1 MSKKKSKEQAQ
12 ADEARQQEASAD
24 EAGELDADAEAA
36 EAEAQAEQ
44 RVEQDIDEA
53 LSAVERER
61 DELHD
66 RLLRTAA
73 DYQNYV
79 RRAEQHADSA
89 RQQQVM
95 EMARALLSVLDHFDR
110 AVEADPQQTTT
121 EDLLSGVKMVRQELL
136 RVLAG
141 FGIER
146 LDVEPGEPFDP
157 NHHEALMRQASEQ
170 WETNAVTAQL
180 RPGYKLGEKTVRP
193 AQVSVAE

>member
-1 MSKKKSKEQAQ
+1 MSKRKSKDQVR
-12 ADEARQQEASAD
+12 ADEAQQREPTAD
-24 EAGELDADAEAA
+24 DPATNAEADPA
-36 EAEAQAEQ
+36 EAEARAEQ

-79 RRAEQHADSA
+79 RRAEQNADTA

-95 EMARALLSVLDHFDR
+95 DMARALLSVLDHFDR
-110 AVEADPQQTTT
+110 AVEADPEQTTT
-121 EDLLSGVKMVRQELL
+121 ADLLNGVKMVRQELL
-136 RVLAG
+136 RVLGG

-146 LDVEPGEPFDP
+146 VDVEPGEPFDP
-157 NHHEALMRQASEQ
+157 NHHEALMREASEQ
-170 WETNAVTAQL
+170 WESSAVTAQL
-180 RPGYKLGEKTVRP
+180 RPGYKLGEKTIRP